1 MLTGRD
7 PAVKMSFIQKRGLS
21 TLIPPKV
28 GLHASAAHQDLM
40 LTSST
45 DRLSQCKASAG
56 CNHVLASIHNL
67 LRRQPSPTTRT
78 CRTCANISKVIGSS
92 PNAIR
97 MQKVVSFYEKLP
109 RGPAPE
115 PEGKGLLGRYQK
127 KYMGKN
133 ASARRT

>member
-1 MLTGRD
+1 
-7 PAVKMSFIQKRGLS
+7 
-21 TLIPPKV
+21 
-28 GLHASAAHQDLM
+28 
-40 LTSST
+40 
-45 DRLSQCKASAG
+45 
-56 CNHVLASIHNL
+56 
-67 LRRQPSPTTRT
+67 
-78 CRTCANISKVIGSS
+78 
-92 PNAIR
+92 